1 MKKVTSPSSTLPA
14 SVLAVL
20 RWTASCLFCQLLI
33 TFDFPTQKVM
43 LLVAAFLFFL
53 PLGIHSHNEP
63 DLWPKG
69 IVKYHFDK
77 TFSPENKTFM
87 EDVLHKLGQKLEG
100 CIMFK
105 HSKSGNYIHVDTKY
119 PCSSGLGYWGNSQ
132 PGEPQPMS
140 LDPIHCTPDNSQLR
154 LLWRWRT
161 FSSRRTF

>member
-1 MKKVTSPSSTLPA
+1 M
-14 SVLAVL
+14 
-20 RWTASCLFCQLLI
+20 I
-33 TFDFPTQKVM
+33 

-119 PCSSGLGYWGNSQ
+119 PCSSGLGYWGNSK
-132 PGEPQPMS
+132 PGQPQPMS
-140 LDPIHCTPDNSQLR
+140 LDPIHCLSESTVEH
-154 LLWRWRT
+154 T
-161 FSSRRTF
+161 FLHAIGVDHEHMKGGKGIESAKKMYKSTL